1 MKTQIRK
8 GTFETNSSSVHS
20 LVMCNKSDYDKWE
33 QGKVFL
39 FRGSGY
45 AYPDGNKPQK
55 IIFIQKKKQ
64 SPLKNLAS
72 IIQILHTTQKE
83 IFWIFFMKMNGMIM
97 TIFGM
102 NGAKIGKLLKNHSQQ
117 RMVILLLRLAMMDMT
132 ADKI

>member
-1 MKTQIRK
+1 MLIQMA
-8 GTFETNSSSVHS
+8 TN
-20 LVMCNKSDYDKWE
+20 LK
-33 QGKVFL
+33 
-39 FRGSGY
+39 
-45 AYPDGNKPQK
+45 K

-83 IFWIFFMKMNGMIM
+83 IFWIFFMKINGMIM

>member
-20 LVMCNKSDYDKWE
+20 FVMCNKSDYDKWE

-45 AYPDGNKPQK
+45 AYPDGNKPQENH
-55 IIFIQKKKQ
+55 FY
-64 SPLKNLAS
+64 
-72 IIQILHTTQKE
+72 TKE
-83 IFWIFFMKMNGMIM
+83 EAITFEKSSKYHPNFTYDTEGDL
-97 TIFGM
+97 FGM

-117 RMVILLLRLAMMDMT
+117 RMVILLLRLAMMGMT